1 MTGDNKETRKITHKY
16 KKDSFLSGYFSR
28 LKATV
33 IVRGSATEKS
43 KIPKVFLLAGSEK
56 LSETIIPVKYSYR
69 NFDRRFL
76 FDLQGLIFSK
86 FKGIYSGIPIFRTSK
101 GNKNW
106 LEKSESSRNREVKL
120 QCLSEER

>member
-56 LSETIIPVKYSYR
+56 SFLLNIHTQILIDGFCLIYKASFSPNSKASTVESRFFEPPRETKI
-69 NFDRRFL
+69 
-76 FDLQGLIFSK
+76 GW
-86 FKGIYSGIPIFRTSK
+86 
-101 GNKNW
+101 KNR
-106 LEKSESSRNREVKL
+106 KVREIG
-120 QCLSEER
+120 R